1 MSRPQRTTTSG
12 TFLVTAITHNRR
24 RLFQVDTTAKLF
36 LETLQRYRTKGLYKL
51 HAFVV
56 MPDHIHLLLTTED
69 LPKAMKH
76 IRGGFSH
83 SLASK
88 QGIWQPGYT
97 DRQILNEKD
106 HLDTRAYILQ
116 NPVRGH
122 LVANPEDFP
131 YSSAFRD

>member
-12 TFLVTAITHNRR
+12 TFLITAITHSRR
-24 RLFQVDTTAKLF
+24 RIFQVEATAKLF
-36 LETLQRYRTKGLYKL
+36 LETLQRYRTQGLYKL

-56 MPDHIHLLLTTED
+56 MPDHIHLLVTTDD

-83 SLASK
+83 SLAS
-88 QGIWQPGYT
+88 QLEVWQPGYT
-97 DRQILNEKD
+97 DRQILNEKE
-106 HLDTRAYILQ
+106 HLDARDYILQ
-116 NPVRGH
+116 NPVRAH
-122 LVANPEDFP
+122 LVANAQDFP